1 MTTSSRKSYNHL
13 ALRGVQVDDDE
24 FINDWNNNALTKT
37 KLDESLA
44 YTSDLIPR
52 IIDIGI
58 AEDLA
63 NNVIDDKQAKARKQE
78 QLKEYKTLLAK
89 KGMLNK

>member
-1 MTTSSRKSYNHL
+1 VITSSRKSYNHL

>member
-1 MTTSSRKSYNHL
+1 MITSSRKSYNHL